1 VNPASGGGVG
11 APGNGAAVSRSSAAV
26 PATRGGELLRIEGLQ
41 SGYGQVT
48 VLWGVDLCVREGEIT
63 ALIGSNGAG
72 KSTLMRTVSGLVP
85 ARAGRITWQ
94 GADVQGAGPARV
106 LALGIA
112 HVPEGRRLFGAM
124 SVEENLL
131 MGAYLR
137 GRDAKGVSHDL
148 EHVYTIFPKLKER
161 RRQAAGTMSG
171 GEQQM
176 CAIGRGLM
184 SAPRLLM
191 IDELSL
197 GLSPLLVEQLV
208 EALTALNREGLTILV
223 VEQDVVA
230 ALEVSRTA
238 YVMDTGRVTQHGDSG
253 ALLADPAGRRAYLG
267 ALAD

>member
-1 VNPASGGGVG
+1 MNAETGC
-11 APGNGAAVSRSSAAV
+11 
-26 PATRGGELLRIEGLQ
+26 ELLRIEGLQ

-48 VLWGVDLCVREGEIT
+48 VLWGVDLSVREGEIT

-85 ARAGRITWQ
+85 VRAGRVIWQ
-94 GADVQGAGPARV
+94 GSEVQGAGPARV
-106 LALGIA
+106 LELGIA
-112 HVPEGRRLFGAM
+112 HVPEGRRLFSAM

-137 GRDAKGVSHDL
+137 GRDAAAVAHDL
-148 EHVYTIFPKLKER
+148 ERVYAIFPKLKER

-208 EALTALNREGLTILV
+208 DALLALNREGLTILV

-238 YVMDTGRVTQHGDSG
+238 YVMDTGRVTQHGASD
-253 ALLADPAGRRAYLG
+253 ALLADPAVRRAYLG

>member
-1 VNPASGGGVG
+1 MNTAGERAAAMPAE
-11 APGNGAAVSRSSAAV
+11 RS
-26 PATRGGELLRIEGLQ
+26 GELLRIEGLH
-41 SGYGQVT
+41 SGYGPVT
-48 VLWGVDLCVREGEIT
+48 VLWGVDLSVREGGIT

-85 ARAGRITWQ
+85 ARAGRIFWR
-94 GADVQGAGPARV
+94 GAELRDATPARV
-106 LALGIA
+106 LGLGIA

-137 GRDAKGVSHDL
+137 RNDAAGVARDLGR
-148 EHVYTIFPKLKER
+148 VYTIFPKLKER

-208 EALTALNREGLTILV
+208 DALLALNREGLTILV

-230 ALEVSRTA
+230 ALEVSGTA
-238 YVMDTGRVTQHGDSG
+238 YVMDTGRVTQHGESS
-253 ALLADPAGRRAYLG
+253 ALLADPAVRRAYLG
-267 ALAD
+267 AFESQGVSTPRSGTSVV

>member
-1 VNPASGGGVG
+1 MKAVAERPAAACGTSG
-11 APGNGAAVSRSSAAV
+11 R
-26 PATRGGELLRIEGLQ
+26 ELLRIEGLQ
-41 SGYGQVT
+41 AGYGPVT
-48 VLWGVDLCVREGEIT
+48 VLWGVDLSVREGGIT

-72 KSTLMRTVSGLVP
+72 KSTLMRTVSGLV
-85 ARAGRITWQ
+85 AVRAGRILWQ
-94 GADVQGAGPARV
+94 GAEVQGADPARV
-106 LALGIA
+106 LQLGIA
-112 HVPEGRRLFGAM
+112 HVPEGRRLFSAM

-137 GRDAKGVSHDL
+137 GHEANAVAHDL
-148 EHVYTIFPKLKER
+148 ERVYAIFPKLKER

-208 EALTALNREGLTILV
+208 DALLALNREGLTILV

-230 ALEVSRTA
+230 ALEVSSNA
-238 YVMDTGRVTQHGDSG
+238 YVMDTGRVTQHGASD
-253 ALLADPAGRRAYLG
+253 ALLADPAVRRAYLG